1 MGQWWERQWGLRLH
15 AIILPFG
22 VFIVTALMTRWI
34 SGQWPGQ
41 ANLKLAAELVDLATV
56 IYGMIALTVEGGVR
70 LMFWALQKHLEWRES
85 MREEGRIEGRVEGRE
100 EMRSAVKQR
109 DKVLSRVAEEK
120 GLTLEE
126 LLEQE
131 GVK

>member
-22 VFIVTALMTRWI
+22 VFIVTVLLTRWI

-41 ANLKLAAELVDLATV
+41 ANLKLSADLVDLATV

-85 MREEGRIEGRVEGRE
+85 MREEGRKEIRKEQAKMMSHLEKVSKERGIPLAELLPPQRE
-100 EMRSAVKQR
+100 E
-109 DKVLSRVAEEK
+109 
-120 GLTLEE
+120 
-126 LLEQE
+126 
-131 GVK
+131 

>member
-15 AIILPFG
+15 GIMLPFG
-22 VFIVTALMTRWI
+22 VFIVTTLLTRWI

-41 ANLKLAAELVDLATV
+41 GNLKLAAELVDLATV

-85 MREEGRIEGRVEGRE
+85 MREEGRKEARKETRKAIASHLEKVSKETGIPLERLLPPQRE
-100 EMRSAVKQR
+100 E
-109 DKVLSRVAEEK
+109 
-120 GLTLEE
+120 
-126 LLEQE
+126 
-131 GVK
+131 